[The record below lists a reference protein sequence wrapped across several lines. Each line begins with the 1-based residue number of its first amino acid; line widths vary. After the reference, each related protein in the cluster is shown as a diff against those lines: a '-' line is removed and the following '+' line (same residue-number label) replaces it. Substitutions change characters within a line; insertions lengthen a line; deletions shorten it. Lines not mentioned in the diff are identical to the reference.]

1 MNFDDLF
8 ILVVLVIIVAVAF
21 SFMRRQRSSTGSADT
36 TSSTSGGQAGDVLT
50 LTESQAGKM
59 REDIRYIQT
68 STVADQVSI
77 LDELRET
84 SPDYRQYCELV
95 GTTMSDG
102 GVVAPYSKREVAFYT
117 VRCYRVENV
126 NGREIETLVAHESSV
141 DPFYFTDASSD
152 TPVYIDIATFGANC
166 LLVNSCN
173 HIEGPGSDFTKAL
186 KANIK
191 SGGGMGTAT
200 AAVARAMEPLRNLTI
215 VPSRIIRNLLGWVY
229 LPQPAYALAGAGAY
243 GTWQV
248 PAPADDSPL
257 SRRIMQAHSGGGDR
271 LGKIGGFGGGSLGHG
286 SGFGGGFGG
295 PSGGFPLDGFPG
307 GLGEFLGGGSP
318 SYNHGRPSDDND
330 AGDILLGIGLSALL
344 NSLSSAAQHASQA
357 NTGGPQH
364 QQPLQQKDQSFRG
377 YRLVED
383 VIPLGYQVYC
393 IGEIYRTGA
402 QVHMGRSLS
411 KEHTTYF
418 FATKPEAEL
427 LSDLEG

>member
-1 MNFDDLF
+1 MSFDDLF
-8 ILVVLVIIVAVAF
+8 ILVVLIVIVVAVI
-21 SFMRRQRSSTGSADT
+21 SFMRRQKSSTGSESTT
-36 TSSTSGGQAGDVLT
+36 TSTPSGQVGDTLT

-95 GTTMSDG
+95 GTTMPKS
-102 GVVAPYSKREVAFYT
+102 GVIAPYSKREVAFYN

-141 DPFYFTDASSD
+141 DPFYFTDASSE

-191 SGGGMGTAT
+191 SSGGMGTAT
-200 AAVARAMEPLRNLTI
+200 AAVARAMEPLHNLTL
-215 VPSRIIRNLLGWVY
+215 VPSRVIRNLLGWIY
-229 LPQPAYALAGAGAY
+229 LPQPAYALAGAGAC
-243 GTWQV
+243 GTWQMPV
-248 PAPADDSPL
+248 PSDDAPL
-257 SRRIMQAHSGGGDR
+257 SRRIMQAHGKGGGH
-271 LGKIGGFGGGSLGHG
+271 LGNIGGFGSGNLGHG

-307 GLGEFLGGGSP
+307 GFGEFLGNATP
-318 SYNHGRPSDDND
+318 SHNYGHSSNNSG

-364 QQPLQQKDQSFRG
+364 QQPQKDQSFRG

-383 VIPLGYQVYC
+383 VVPLNYQVYC
-393 IGEIYRTGA
+393 IGEIYRNGT

-427 LSDLEG
+427 LFDLEG